1 MAMPFTTP
9 FTPTPSDAPAEPCA
23 EQTGQ
28 SGEASEKG
36 LQDASE
42 ARKPRTLWQKIMHSF
57 DYGSIG
63 EQG

>member
-9 FTPTPSDAPAEPCA
+9 FTPTPSDAAAELWA

-28 SGEASEKG
+28 SGEGSAKG
-36 LQDASE
+36 LKDAPE
-42 ARKPRTLWQKIMHSF
+42 ARKPRTWWQKIMHSF
-57 DYGSIG
+57 DYGSSG